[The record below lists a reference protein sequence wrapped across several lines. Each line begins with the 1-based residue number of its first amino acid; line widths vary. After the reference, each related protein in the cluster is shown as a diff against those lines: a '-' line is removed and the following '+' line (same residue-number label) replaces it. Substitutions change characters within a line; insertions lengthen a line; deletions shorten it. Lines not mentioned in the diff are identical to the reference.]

1 MEVSYNVLVGDV
13 RTQLAEIADNTV
25 QCVVTSPPYWGLR
38 DYGND
43 GQIGLEQTPDEFI
56 SELVFVFREVWRV
69 LSDEGTLWLNIGDSY
84 SSHKDCKSTAQTL
97 AMGGASEA
105 ATVIDKG
112 KSVSRNSKVLKS
124 VGLKNKE
131 LVGIP
136 WMLAFALRADGWYLR
151 QEIIWAKPNP
161 MPESVKDR
169 CTKSHEQIFLLTKS
183 SRYFFD
189 SDAIAEP
196 AQNWG
201 TRDRSEMRNSTE
213 DPLLKHHGLEGKEDE
228 ENPTRNKRSVWTV
241 PTRPFKA
248 AHFATFPPELIRPMI
263 LAGTSEFGKCDQ
275 CGNQFVRV
283 IETGTIAERQT
294 RDSTIGVIPGRD
306 SVTRLNSVNM
316 ETLPKKHV
324 GWEPSCE
331 CVEAKAVPC
340 LVLDPFAGAGT
351 TLFVANEEGRN
362 AIGVELNDEY
372 VKIIHA
378 RMNKLPQKLF

>member
-13 RTQLAEIADNTV
+13 RTQLAEIADKTV
-25 QCVVTSPPYWGLR
+25 QCVITSPPYWGLR
-38 DYGND
+38 DYRSD

-56 SELVFVFREVWRV
+56 SELVFVFREVKRV

-97 AMGGASEA
+97 AMGGGSES
-105 ATVIDKG
+105 ATVIEKG

-183 SRYFFD
+183 PRYFFD

-196 AQNWG
+196 AVSNNKPRQFGATNQIG
-201 TRDRSEMRNSTE
+201 TLRHDVGRIFE
-213 DPLLKHHGLEGKEDE
+213 DNGL
-228 ENPTRNKRSVWTV
+228 RNKRSVWTV
-241 PTRPFKA
+241 PTKPFKA

-263 LAGTSEFGKCDQ
+263 LAGTSEFGKCDH

-283 IETGTIAERQT
+283 IETGTIAARQT